1 MQRLDIAINHFDMA
15 ITAALIDVD
24 ELTGLLNRTA
34 MDRDLKRELAQSKRT
49 GKLLCLAMVDADHF
63 KKVNDDYGHNF
74 GDTVLEELA
83 DRFEAGLRPRDRIY
97 RYGGEE
103 FLVSLPDTALQQ
115 AKKVMERIRIRCSE
129 RPVSEEEISITQT
142 VSIGLTE
149 VNIDEEID
157 SAIERADE
165 ALYQAK
171 ESGRDQ
177 VIAVA
182 RS

>member
-1 MQRLDIAINHFDMA
+1 
-15 ITAALIDVD
+15 
-24 ELTGLLNRTA
+24 
-34 MDRDLKRELAQSKRT
+34 
-49 GKLLCLAMVDADHF
+49 MVDADHF
-63 KKVNDDYGHNF
+63 KKVNDDYGHSF
-74 GDTVLEELA
+74 GDVVLEELA
-83 DRFEAGLRPRDRIY
+83 DRFETSLRPRDRIY

-103 FLVSLPDTALQQ
+103 FLVVLPDTGLHQ
-115 AKKVMERIRIRCSE
+115 AEKVMERIRIRCSE

-171 ESGRDQ
+171 ESGRNRLVSSPTTDH
-177 VIAVA
+177 A
-182 RS
+182 